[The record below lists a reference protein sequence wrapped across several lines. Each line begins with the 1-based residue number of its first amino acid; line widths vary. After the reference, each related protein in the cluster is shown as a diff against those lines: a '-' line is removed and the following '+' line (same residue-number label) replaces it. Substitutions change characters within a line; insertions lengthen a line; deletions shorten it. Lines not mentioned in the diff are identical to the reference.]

1 MGVTNEITF
10 RDPRPGDFGYIIHRH
25 GQIYCQEYGWDGS
38 AEIYFARAMTDFMEN
53 FNPVT
58 DRIWIA
64 ERNDEFIGCVAVCR
78 DQQRK
83 DTARLRFLIVEP
95 TARGLGLGKQLIQ
108 KTIDFAKEKG
118 YRKMV
123 LSTQSILLQAI
134 RLYTAAGFRKICDEN
149 DEHFKPHNS
158 HGELWGMDL

>member
-1 MGVTNEITF
+1 MKLLSET
-10 RDPRPGDFGYIIHRH
+10 PGLGTLAT
-25 GQIYCQEYGWDGS
+25 S
-38 AEIYFARAMTDFMEN
+38 STATARFTAKN
-53 FNPVT
+53 
-58 DRIWIA
+58 RIWIA